1 MILVSACLLG
11 INCKYSGGNNEN
23 KELMKFLEKEK
34 IIPVCPEQLG
44 GLSTPREPCE
54 IVEKTGNLRVVDIKG
69 KDQTLKFLKGAE
81 ETLKIAQ
88 LCVIEEAVLKSNSPS
103 CGSFK
108 IYDGSFTGKLIDG
121 EGITASLL
129 KSNNIKVYNEINYIE
144 KLK

>member
-69 KDQTLKFLKGAE
+69 KDQTLKFLKG
-81 ETLKIAQ
+81 
-88 LCVIEEAVLKSNSPS
+88 CRRNS
-103 CGSFK
+103 
-108 IYDGSFTGKLIDG
+108 
-121 EGITASLL
+121 
-129 KSNNIKVYNEINYIE
+129 
-144 KLK
+144 